1 MNLNIILNRDNKNN
15 IGIDG
20 ELIYHIKEDL
30 EWFKETTIGHIVIMG
45 YNTWVSLPKK
55 PLNKRINIVISNNH
69 YDELK
74 NCEHKPHFVY
84 NSFLECLERIHITNK
99 KDIKIKRDT
108 LDLKSFKKLII
119 EDIKNNIYEVTTNIL
134 NKFDT
139 FNQFDNINTVL
150 IENKNC

>member
-84 NSFLECLERIHITNK
+84 NSFLECLEKHKNLSNTLELLNNEFLPNVILFLTLK
-99 KDIKIKRDT
+99 KN
-108 LDLKSFKKLII
+108 L
-119 EDIKNNIYEVTTNIL
+119 
-134 NKFDT
+134 
-139 FNQFDNINTVL
+139 
-150 IENKNC
+150 